1 MANTKSMRRP
11 IFSREDNNAS
21 KVSNMIEQS
30 NVIDQ
35 SNVSGL

>member
-1 MANTKSMRRP
+1 MGNTKSMRRP

-30 NVIDQ
+30 NFVDQ
-35 SNVSGL
+35 SNASGM